1 MNPSQSLG
9 IRLTHIF
16 FFFFFIQ
23 FLFAQQ
29 VRESAIRGTVKDKEG
44 NPIEFATIYIKGE
57 SSGTQSDAKGNYYL
71 PVTPGRRTFC
81 VQFMGYETYE
91 RQVEV
96 KPGEKVT
103 IAVTLDE
110 RRYDLQ
116 EVVIQSKSGVQR
128 VNETAYNVVALDA
141 TSRYNSTADLSDML
155 NKVSGVR
162 IRETGGVG
170 SDMQVML
177 DGFSGKHVKVFIDGV
192 PQEGVGESFGLNNIP
207 VNYAERIEVYKGVV
221 PVVFGTDAIGGVI
234 NIVTKKN
241 TKKWHLDASY
251 SYGSFNTHKSYV
263 NFGQTFNNGL
273 TYEINAFQNYSDN
286 SYYVDTPVE
295 EFLSLKP
302 GGGSKINS
310 KKIER
315 VKRFHDTYHN
325 EAVIG
330 KVGVVNKKWADRL
343 LFGVTYAQM
352 YKDIQTGV
360 VQDVVFGGKYEK
372 GHTVMPSMEYRKQDL
387 LLEGLDVTFT
397 ANYNKGITHN
407 VDTSSYEY
415 NWYGIK
421 RPLNM
426 PGEQSYHHLRWN
438 NNNWNGTFTVN
449 YHIKDIHTFTFN
461 NVMNSFYRSAT
472 SLLGPEAETYSIP
485 NETQKNISGFS
496 YRLMPGDKWNVAAFG
511 KYYYQFVSGPLA
523 TSDRQ
528 DDFVKATRT
537 VSTTGYGIAGTYF
550 ILKNLQS
557 KLSYEK
563 VYRLPSNRE
572 MFGDG
577 DMELGDVSLK
587 PENSHNI
594 NFNISFGETFGEHSF
609 YAEGG
614 VIYRDIKDY
623 IYRVIT
629 GLGGGKSG
637 ATYINHGKVLTKG
650 YTLTARYDFSNWLS
664 LGGNFTEI
672 NTRNNVKTYANSD
685 ASNLTY
691 GARMPNVPYLFAN
704 SDVTFYWHDFGR
716 KGNMLTAVY
725 DNFYVKSFPR
735 FSEALGNQAESEF
748 VVPTQFSHNVSVSY
762 SMQGGRYNVSFECQ
776 NITDAKLYDNF
787 KLQKAGRAFYGK
799 VRISL

>member
-485 NETQKNISGFS
+485 NETQKNISGLS

-577 DMELGDVSLK
+577 DMESGDVSLK

-716 KGNMLTAVY
+716 KDNMLTAVY

-762 SMQGGRYNVSFECQ
+762 SMQGGRYNLSFECQ

>member
-485 NETQKNISGFS
+485 NETQKNISGLS

-577 DMELGDVSLK
+577 DMESGDVSLK
-587 PENSHNI
+587 PENSNNI

-685 ASNLTY
+685 AANLTY

-716 KGNMLTAVY
+716 KDNMLTAVY

-762 SMQGGRYNVSFECQ
+762 SMQGGRYNLSFECQ